1 MPFGAVE
8 RFDGECVLGF
18 AGELIFPGH
27 FLSEISHQLA
37 GFIGVLEPIE
47 IHVVEQAVMAEV
59 HKHWAKSA
67 DGYTSALAE
76 GSSFAPIRFLRQ
88 CKDISIHGVLPRTLD
103 DSDKLNGVQFAG
115 TAIFNETPAR
125 EAGEAGIAFGGL
137 AGIGLTRAPGRWTGW
152 TGRCR

>member
-1 MPFGAVE
+1 
-8 RFDGECVLGF
+8 
-18 AGELIFPGH
+18 
-27 FLSEISHQLA
+27 
-37 GFIGVLEPIE
+37 
-47 IHVVEQAVMAEV
+47 MAEV

-152 TGRCR
+152 TPYTPLEIQVSKTNGEWHVANDTTLTAGTPATAADFAAAGVR